1 MNKII
6 VLSLSV
12 LIMFLLTSCSSSD
25 VVKSITADERFEM
38 GKKLF
43 DDEDYLDAIHE
54 FEIVKIQFPGSTV
67 ADDAQ
72 YYLAESRYKMEE
84 YLLAAQEYQELIRNM
99 SASSFIPLAQF
110 KVGMCYYNISPG
122 SSIDQQYTHRAI
134 DEFQSFI
141 EYYPTHELVQEATAN
156 IKKLNETLAKKLY
169 ETAELYMNME
179 YYKSATIYFNNVI
192 EKFHDTPYA
201 EDAYIGKVRALI
213 SRKKYSDAGKEIG
226 KYLEKYP
233 SGLKKNEAENLKKQ
247 IEGDLKTEKSVNN
260 NL

>member
-6 VLSLSV
+6 VLSLSI
-12 LIMFLLTSCSSSD
+12 LIIFLLNACSSSD

-72 YYLAESRYKMEE
+72 YYLAESRFKMEE

-99 SASSFIPLAQF
+99 SASSFVPLAQF
-110 KVGMCYYNISPG
+110 KVGLCYYNISPG
-122 SSIDQQYTHRAI
+122 SSLDQQYTHRAI
-134 DEFQSFI
+134 DEFQTFI

-169 ETAELYMNME
+169 ETAKLYMNME
-179 YYKSATIYFNNVI
+179 YYKSATIYFNTVI
-192 EKFHDTPYA
+192 EKYHDTPYA
-201 EDAYIGKVRALI
+201 ESAFIGKVRALVL
-213 SRKKYSDAGKEIG
+213 RKKYSDAELEID
-226 KYLEKYP
+226 KYFEKYANG
-233 SGLKKNEAENLKKQ
+233 SMKKEAENLKKQ
-247 IEGDLKTEKSVNN
+247 IEGELKSNKSVKNS
-260 NL
+260 

>member
-1 MNKII
+1 MNKIT
-6 VLSLSV
+6 VLSLN
-12 LIMFLLTSCSSSD
+12 IITMFLLTSCSSSD
-25 VVKSITADERFEM
+25 VTKSITADERFEM

-43 DDEDYLDAIHE
+43 DDEDYLEAIHE

-84 YLLAAQEYQELIRNM
+84 YLLAAQEYQELTRNM

-110 KVGMCYYNISPG
+110 KVGMCYYNLSP
-122 SSIDQQYTHRAI
+122 SSSLDQQYTHRAI

-141 EYYPTHELVQEATAN
+141 EYHPTHELAQEATAN
-156 IKKLNETLAKKLY
+156 IKKLNENLAKKLY

-192 EKFHDTPYA
+192 EKFHDTPFA
-201 EDAYIGKVRALI
+201 ENAYLGKVRALI
-213 SRKKYSDAGKEIG
+213 LRKKYSDAGKEIN
-226 KYLEKYP
+226 KYFEKYP
-233 SGLKKNEAENLKKQ
+233 SGLMKNAAENLKKQ
-247 IEGDLKTEKSVNN
+247 IDGELESNKSNHN
-260 NL
+260 Q